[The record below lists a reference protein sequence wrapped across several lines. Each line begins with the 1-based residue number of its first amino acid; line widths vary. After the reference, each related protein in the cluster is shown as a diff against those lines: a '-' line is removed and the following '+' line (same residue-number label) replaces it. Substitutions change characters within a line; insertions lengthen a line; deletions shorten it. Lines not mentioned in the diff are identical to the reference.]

1 MSRICP
7 ITLPGKT
14 INWRRAVRLTND
26 GLSSPLAINGPDEER
41 IAAASILCGASLIH
55 GWNVQVTSI
64 YKNLWF
70 ESLNLDYLAIHYRVD
85 DVRNIDNLKICGY
98 VQAWEIYIILLDA
111 WKWFLSRKCFVEC
124 MKKFREKNILF
135 KMLLLRISFQLYSQE
150 HTVRLVVK
158 LVSPPASPE
167 YCGPKSNLVAYAPLL
182 YWI

>member
-1 MSRICP
+1 MRDHWIGPDKEFLLIAKNSILWRFPKMSRIFP

-14 INWRRAVRLTND
+14 INWRRVVRLTND

-70 ESLNLDYLAIHYRVD
+70 ESLNLDYLAIHCRVD
-85 DVRNIDNLKICGY
+85 DVRNIDNSKICGY
-98 VQAWEIYIILLDA
+98 VQAWEIYIRLLDA

-124 MKKFREKNILF
+124 MKKFQEK
-135 KMLLLRISFQLYSQE
+135 ISCL
-150 HTVRLVVK
+150 K
-158 LVSPPASPE
+158 C
-167 YCGPKSNLVAYAPLL
+167 YC
-182 YWI
+182 